1 MLSRRDFIRKAA
13 IIAGAAAIPSAL
25 RGAGTA
31 ARPAATTAA
40 KGATPAAQS
49 LADQKIAL
57 DNSYDIIVAGG
68 GPAGCAAATAAAQK
82 GRRVLLIEAGGSL
95 GGLGT
100 SGMVPAWCPFTDG
113 EKIIYRGLAEQVFRE
128 AKKGVPHEPADKFD
142 WVTINP
148 EYLIGVYDRLVA
160 DSGADILFFSRVAA
174 VEMDADDRID
184 AVVVANKNGL
194 TAYRAPLFIDATG
207 DGDLCAW
214 AGAEFL
220 KGDADGVLQKSTL
233 CFSVAN
239 VNTDAYLN
247 GPELHSGHNPC
258 DFSQAAANALNYT
271 AVNVSGTGVK
281 SSPYFVEQPDASA
294 DVLFSVGG
302 VTDAKGTEAASGSSL
317 STVCL
322 ATKSIPATYENFVH
336 QAQQSE
342 QHNTAELLE
351 LKNGDGWTRRIY
363 LSFPLADV
371 PENATRIGV
380 RMHFESFVAASLGSE
395 KRYFNA
401 IDTLELSG
409 NTEKYTDKLTWD
421 NHHSHKFEPVAK
433 AILTQ
438 DMAGSWIGWDVTDFV
453 KAKAAEGKEQVTFR
467 VTTPLEWRTLTRFS
481 SSRNTANPGYGPV
494 MLLTTAIPAGIETV
508 ETDSDPATD
517 PADTSASTSASAEY
531 YTLQGT
537 RIFGTPHGLV
547 IRRIGSRVEKL
558 LIK

>member
-82 GRRVLLIEAGGSL
+82 GRRVLLIEAGGAL

-247 GPELHSGHNPC
+247 GPELHSGHYPC

-281 SSPYFVEQPDASA
+281 SSPYFVEQADASA